1 MDESARKLKLMV
13 YSAIMAA
20 LMAVG
25 ASIALPIGPVPIVL
39 QNLFVLLAGLLLG
52 GRWGFI
58 SVCVYLIA
66 GAFGLPVFAG
76 NTGGLAKFFGP
87 TGGYLIG
94 FAAAAFV
101 VGTISELGKQRL
113 VFDLA
118 AMVVGTIIIYACGVT
133 WLKLVLDVSITKALA
148 MGMYPFLLGDC
159 LKIAVAIPI
168 VRMLRS
174 MITLDFRTSNAIG

>member
-1 MDESARKLKLMV
+1 MV
-13 YSAIMAA
+13 YATIMAA

-25 ASIALPIGPVPIVL
+25 AVIAIPIGPVPIVL

-52 GRWGFI
+52 GRWGFV
-58 SVCVYLIA
+58 SVCVYLAA

-94 FAAAAFV
+94 FALAVYV
-101 VGTISELGKQRL
+101 VGSISEQGKQRL
-113 VFDLA
+113 VFDLL
-118 AMVVGTIIIYACGVT
+118 AMIIGTVIIYACGVS
-133 WLKLVLDVSITKALA
+133 WLKIVADLSYSKAL
-148 MGMYPFLLGDC
+148 MIGMYPFLIGDC

-168 VRMLRS
+168 IRMLRS
-174 MITLDFRTSNAIG
+174 MLSADFKTARAIG